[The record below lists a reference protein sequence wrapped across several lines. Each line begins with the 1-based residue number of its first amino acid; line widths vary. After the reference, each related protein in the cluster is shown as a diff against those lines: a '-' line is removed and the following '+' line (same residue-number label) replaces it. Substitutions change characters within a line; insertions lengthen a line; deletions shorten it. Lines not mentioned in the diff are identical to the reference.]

1 MARNPYSGY
10 DPDDYKDTKKFWDG
24 LTQEIETHPAK
35 FYKYFDWL
43 ERLRKSG
50 IVNMYGASPYLEEA
64 FRLPQHWADTI
75 LRFWMKHYIELLEIR
90 EWKR

>member
-10 DPDDYKDTKKFWDG
+10 DPDDYKDTDEFWKN
-24 LTQEIETHPAK
+24 LTQEIEMHPAR

-43 ERLRKSG
+43 EMLRKSG
-50 IVNMYGASPYLEEA
+50 IVNMYGASLYLEKA
-64 FRLPQHWADTI
+64 FKLPHHRAATI
-75 LRFWMKHYIELLEIR
+75 LIFWMQHYEELLEIR